1 MNSREFFLKRWEQE
15 LPAFRKVLGALP
27 EKQLAYKPHEKCT
40 AAGALAWQLADEQKQ
55 LSELIDKGEVHY
67 EVTPCPKKVADIVN
81 AWDKATDN
89 LRSRLRSVDDKKWA
103 GPAKFYMGAKDPVW
117 TDTVENMFWGYLFD
131 MVHHRGQLS
140 AYLRPMGGKV
150 PAIYGPSA
158 DDAGS

>member
-1 MNSREFFLKRWEQE
+1 MNTREFFTKRWEQE

-27 EKQLAYKPHEKCT
+27 ENQLAYRPHEKCT
-40 AAGALAWQLADEQKQ
+40 AAGTLGWQIADEQKQ
-55 LSELIDKGEVHY
+55 LSDLIQTGEVHY
-67 EVTPCPKKVADIVN
+67 QPTPCPPKVADIVA
-81 AWDKATDN
+81 AWDKATAD
-89 LRSRLRSVDDKKWA
+89 LRSRLKSVDEKKWA
-103 GPAKFYMGAKDPVW
+103 APAKFFMGGKGVW

-131 MVHHRGQLS
+131 MVHHRGQLT